1 MESKEKLKKLCG
13 QELSNEEKVDM
24 ITASE
29 IAGKEWEKELG
40 EVQKQKRELLA
51 SQNQKLNLQTKEI
64 EEQV

>member
-1 MESKEKLKKLCG
+1 
-13 QELSNEEKVDM
+13 M